1 MITGSDGVIRGA
13 SGGHS
18 DTSAAC
24 KMSMVIAPL
33 VRGRIP
39 TIVENVNT
47 VVTPGAS
54 VDVVVTEVGVAINPA
69 RPDLIEMFKDL
80 KVPQFSIEAL
90 KNMAYQI
97 TGTPAPIQYGDKVV
111 ALIEYRDGTLIDV
124 VHNV

>member
-1 MITGSDGVIRGA
+1 
-13 SGGHS
+13 
-18 DTSAAC
+18 
-24 KMSMVIAPL
+24 MSMVIAPL

-97 TGTPAPIQYGDKVV
+97 TGTPAAIQYGDKVV